1 VGRIEG
7 ELTFLLYGANG
18 YTGRLIAR
26 EAKSRGLRPVLAG
39 RNAGEVGALAAELG
53 FEHRVASLDDR
64 ATLDAA
70 IGSHRAVI
78 HAAGPFSLTSAPMF
92 EACLRNGAHYLDIT
106 GEIGVFEALAARDA
120 DAKAKGIT
128 VLPGVGFDVVPTDC
142 LALHLKQRLP
152 SATSL
157 ALAFMARGG
166 ISRGTALTTVERLG
180 QPGMVRKGGKLTPVK
195 LGYRTRHVDFGKGPV
210 LTVTI
215 PWGDVATAWYSTGIP
230 DVEVYLAVP
239 ATALRS
245 LRMSRF
251 LAPVLRLPPVK
262 ALVGWSIRQRG
273 AGPSDDARARG
284 GTIVMGMV
292 EDGAGGK
299 AVARWSGPDGYT
311 LTAHTA
317 LNAVTRVL
325 NGGIATG
332 FQTPSRAFGADFALQ
347 VPGTIREDL

>member
-1 VGRIEG
+1 MGRIED

-39 RNAGEVGALAAELG
+39 RNGEEIGALAAELG

-70 IGSHRAVI
+70 IGGHRAVI
-78 HAAGPFSLTSAPMF
+78 HAAGPFSRTSAPMF

-120 DAKAKGIT
+120 DVKAKGIT

-157 ALAFMARGG
+157 ILAFMARGG

-239 ATALRS
+239 PTALRS

-251 LAPVLRLPPVK
+251 LAPALKLPPVK

-311 LTAHTA
+311 LTAQAA

-332 FQTPSRAFGADFALQ
+332 FQTPSRAFGADFALEI
-347 VPGTIREDL
+347 PGTKREDL

>member
-1 VGRIEG
+1 MS
-7 ELTFLLYGANG
+7 FLLYGAYG

-26 EAKSRGLRPVLAG
+26 EARSRGLEPTLAG
-39 RNAGEVGALAAELG
+39 RNGKEVAALANELG
-53 FEHRVASLDDR
+53 LGYRVASLDDR
-64 ATLDAA
+64 AALDDA
-70 IGSHRAVI
+70 IGGHRAVI
-78 HAAGPFSLTSAPMF
+78 HAAGPFGRTCAPMF
-92 EACLRNGAHYLDIT
+92 EACLRHGAHYLDIT
-106 GEIGVFEALAARDA
+106 GEIGVFEALAARDEE
-120 DAKAKGIT
+120 AKARGIT

-152 SATSL
+152 TASSL
-157 ALAFMARGG
+157 VLAFLARGG

-239 ATALRS
+239 PTALRS
-245 LRMSRF
+245 LRISRF
-251 LAPVLRLPPVK
+251 LAPVLTLPPVK
-262 ALVGWSIRQRG
+262 ALIGWSIRKRG
-273 AGPSDDARARG
+273 AGPSDEARARG

-292 EDGAGGK
+292 EDGSGGK
-299 AVARWSGPDGYT
+299 AVARWSGPEGYT

-325 NGGIATG
+325 KGGIAPG
-332 FQTPSRAFGADFALQ
+332 FQTPSRAFGPDFALRI
-347 VPGTIREDL
+347 PGTKREDL